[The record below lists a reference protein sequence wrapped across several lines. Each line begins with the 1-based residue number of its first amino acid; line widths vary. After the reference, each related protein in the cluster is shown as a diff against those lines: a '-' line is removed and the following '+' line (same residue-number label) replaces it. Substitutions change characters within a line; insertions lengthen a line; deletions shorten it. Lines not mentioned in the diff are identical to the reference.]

1 MMNEHQEEKEQCFS
15 YARDDAHFAQPL
27 YNSNHL
33 GWPTMTAPAE
43 PAV

>member
-1 MMNEHQEEKEQCFS
+1 MKIQEKELFFS
-15 YARDDAHFAQPL
+15 SASADSHVAPPL

-33 GWPTMTAPAE
+33 GWPTMTASAE